1 MMGIKPR
8 PSVVPVIQGTD
19 EQVEEYLSKASLVR
33 SNEPVK
39 AIKGSAVG
47 DLVEKNTSGSKG
59 LEKSVNHEG
68 GRKAL
73 TVRLP
78 PEIIKSLKI
87 QAAETEASVQEVV
100 ERIFRQHLG

>member
-1 MMGIKPR
+1 MGIKPR

-39 AIKGSAVG
+39 SIKSTDVG
-47 DLVEKNTSGSKG
+47 DSVAKNTSGSRG

-78 PEIIKSLKI
+78 PDIIKSLKI